1 MFLQPCLRSQLSL
14 NMNAVYSCTTGSL
27 KQNLW
32 NLRPIT
38 DYATEM
44 TKILLCQ
51 FISLKKQSHV
61 PTRVNPSSADT
72 SFKTFSM
79 MVTH

>member
-1 MFLQPCLRSQLSL
+1 MFLQPCLRSQLRL
-14 NMNAVYSCTTGSL
+14 NMNVVYSCTTGDL

-32 NLRPIT
+32 NLWPMT

-44 TKILLCQ
+44 TKILLWQ
-51 FISLKKQSHV
+51 FIPLQSHV
-61 PTRVNPSSADT
+61 PTRLNPSSADT